1 MKIYSHDHI
10 AILYM
15 YKLRRITVNFTA
27 DSWQAFEV
35 LNNMEDEHVGGLK
48 FSQGADMCS
57 LQKTMCRGKCW

>member
-1 MKIYSHDHI
+1 M
-10 AILYM
+10 
-15 YKLRRITVNFTA
+15 NFTA